1 MKFRSM
7 ISTLAV
13 AAGLLWPG
21 DGGALAQTRHGSILV
36 VPVRTNC
43 ISSPFGPRVL
53 ANRPQ
58 AGTYHY
64 GVDLPAAEGTEVMAA
79 APGTVL
85 RIQNGG
91 LGGLE
96 ILVQHAG
103 FVGVYSHLGAVNP
116 GLVKGATVAARD
128 ILGIVGQT
136 GLSYGMHLFFE
147 IIVAGRPVD
156 PAPYLGVP
164 MCNGEPM
171 RRPAES
177 QEADQKAVPG
187 RRLVQIFPDGR
198 LVQYRQPQPQSPRS

>member
-1 MKFRSM
+1 MTRRCVM
-7 ISTLAV
+7 MMV
-13 AAGLLWPG
+13 AAMLGLVCQA
-21 DGGALAQTRHGSILV
+21 DVGASAQTRRGPVLV
-36 VPVRTNC
+36 LPVRANC

-53 ANRPQ
+53 PNRPL
-58 AGTYHY
+58 AGSYHY

-79 APGTVL
+79 AAGTVL

-116 GLVKGATVAARD
+116 ALVKGATVAARD

-136 GLSYGMHLFFE
+136 GLSYGMHLYFE
-147 IIVAGRPVD
+147 IIVAGKPVD

-164 MCNGEPM
+164 MCNGEAAP
-171 RRPAES
+171 PSTES
-177 QEADQKAVPG
+177 SEADRTTAPG
-187 RRLVQIFPDGR
+187 RRYFQIFPDGR
-198 LVQYRQPQPQSPRS
+198 LVQYRQPQAQPPRS

>member
-1 MKFRSM
+1 MTRRSVM
-7 ISTLAV
+7 MVLAAMV
-13 AAGLLWPG
+13 GVVFQV
-21 DGGALAQTRHGSILV
+21 DGGALAQTRRGPVLV
-36 VPVRTNC
+36 LPVRANC

-53 ANRPQ
+53 PNRPL
-58 AGTYHY
+58 AGSYHY

-136 GLSYGMHLFFE
+136 GLSYGMHLYFE
-147 IIVAGRPVD
+147 IIVAGKPVD

-171 RRPAES
+171 RPPADS
-177 QEADQKAVPG
+177 QQAEQNAAPG
-187 RRLVQIFPDGR
+187 RRYFQIFPDGR
-198 LVQYRQPQPQSPRS
+198 LVQYRQPQAQPPRS